1 MNEYRFI
8 AKSILCP
15 YSDNMRRGVTNA
27 IWGAEGFVFK
37 REYTGV
43 HIAWQSRLGLGGWRG
58 SGVVRVGRG
67 IWASSAITAKHSTA
81 MHSFGQTLFKWDEL
95 LLICEGH
102 Q

>member
-1 MNEYRFI
+1 MNEYRFV

-43 HIAWQSRLGLGGWRG
+43 AYRMARQVGGWGGGGGLG
-58 SGVVRVGRG
+58 
-67 IWASSAITAKHSTA
+67 
-81 MHSFGQTLFKWDEL
+81 
-95 LLICEGH
+95 
-102 Q
+102 

>member
-1 MNEYRFI
+1 MQYGGQRDLFS
-8 AKSILCP
+8 KGSIQVCISHGKAGWGLG
-15 YSDNMRRGVTNA
+15 GV
-27 IWGAEGFVFK
+27 
-37 REYTGV
+37 
-43 HIAWQSRLGLGGWRG
+43 GGWRG